1 MASLKDHGAMVAMI
15 AVIFLAAVVPSHA
28 STAVDEPAKY
38 KPTAPAPSP
47 ASHSSLPPPRPVQP
61 VIVVQ
66 GLIYCK
72 SCKLRGY
79 NSGMDASP
87 LPNATASLVCYG
99 DEESKFRVLNQTSTA
114 TDKNGYF
121 IVMVYDV
128 DMFDRHSCRL
138 YLRSSPTPLCA
149 APFVPSNPKLGLT
162 LVRDRAATAPRGARG
177 IFHPKTPLMYAPA
190 TAGKCPP
197 Y

>member
-1 MASLKDHGAMVAMI
+1 MASSKISGAAMMAAVVAAI
-15 AVIFLAAVVPSHA
+15 SLAAVLPCRA
-28 STAVDEPAKY
+28 SLAAVVDEPAKY
-38 KPTAPAPSP
+38 KPSTAPAPSP
-47 ASHSSLPPPRPVQP
+47 PPVQP

-66 GLIYCK
+66 GVIYCR
-72 SCKLRGY
+72 SCKMRGY

-99 DEESKFRVLNQTSTA
+99 DEESKYRVLNQTSTA

-121 IVMVYDV
+121 LVMVYDV

-138 YLRSSPTPLCA
+138 YLRSSPTRLCA
-149 APFVPSNPKLGLT
+149 KPFIPSNPKLGLT
-162 LVRDRAATAPRGARG
+162 LVRDQAATVMPRGARG
-177 IFHPKTPLMYAPA
+177 VFHAKTALMYTPG

>member
-1 MASLKDHGAMVAMI
+1 MASSKIHGAVAVV
-15 AVIFLAAVVPSHA
+15 AVMFLAAVLPSA
-28 STAVDEPAKY
+28 SATVDEPANY
-38 KPTAPAPSP
+38 KPAAPAP
-47 ASHSSLPPPRPVQP
+47 APPPPTSSYPSPPPVQP
-61 VIVVQ
+61 VIVVH
-66 GLIYCK
+66 GVIYCK

-114 TDKNGYF
+114 SDANGYF
-121 IVMVYDV
+121 IVMVYDLV
-128 DMFDRHSCRL
+128 MFDRHTCRL

-149 APFVPSNPKLGLT
+149 KPSIPSNPKLGLT

-177 IFHPKTPLMYAPA
+177 VWHARTALMYAPA
-190 TAGKCPP
+190 AGGKCPRH

>member
-1 MASLKDHGAMVAMI
+1 VLSNFNGKDRSMASLKDYGAMVAMI

-87 LPNATASLVCYG
+87 LPSEPKKIN
-99 DEESKFRVLNQTSTA
+99 
-114 TDKNGYF
+114 
-121 IVMVYDV
+121 
-128 DMFDRHSCRL
+128 
-138 YLRSSPTPLCA
+138 SS
-149 APFVPSNPKLGLT
+149 FVEFFS
-162 LVRDRAATAPRGARG
+162 A
-177 IFHPKTPLMYAPA
+177 H
-190 TAGKCPP
+190 
-197 Y
+197 

>member
-1 MASLKDHGAMVAMI
+1 MASFKDHGAVVAMVA
-15 AVIFLAAVVPSHA
+15 VVFLATVLPSHA

-66 GLIYCK
+66 GVIYCK

-87 LPNATASLVCYG
+87 LPSESPTTYISFGFYSLTELKASSVVNKTCVHVQMRRRALCATAT
-99 DEESKFRVLNQTSTA
+99 RRAST
-114 TDKNGYF
+114 G
-121 IVMVYDV
+121 
-128 DMFDRHSCRL
+128 C
-138 YLRSSPTPLCA
+138 
-149 APFVPSNPKLGLT
+149 
-162 LVRDRAATAPRGARG
+162 
-177 IFHPKTPLMYAPA
+177 
-190 TAGKCPP
+190 
-197 Y
+197 

>member
-1 MASLKDHGAMVAMI
+1 MAASLKVNGAVLATV
-15 AVIFLAAVVPSHA
+15 AVIFLAAVLPSHA
-28 STAVDEPAKY
+28 STMVDEPAANY
-38 KPTAPAPSP
+38 KPAAPAPPPP
-47 ASHSSLPPPRPVQP
+47 ASSYTPPPF
-61 VIVVQ
+61 VVVH
-66 GLIYCK
+66 GVIYCK

-87 LPNATASLVCYG
+87 LPNATVSLVCYG
-99 DEESKFRVLNQTSTA
+99 DEESGYRVLNQTSTA
-114 TDKNGYF
+114 ADRNGYF

-128 DMFDRHSCRL
+128 DMFDRHTCRL

-149 APFVPSNPKLGLT
+149 RPSVPSNPKLGLT

-177 IFHPKTPLMYAPA
+177 VYHARTALMYAPGA
-190 TAGKCPP
+190 GGKCPL